1 MIAVEGLF
9 SSPHTFY
16 LPHHD
21 RDDNAL
27 PRFIASVSR
36 DSIYRVRFL
45 MHFLHQARHQ
55 SRFCL
60 FCMSIGQWYGLDV
73 KISRWIGG
81 R

>member
-27 PRFIASVSR
+27 PRFIASESR
-36 DSIYRVRFL
+36 DPIYRARFPIYVL
-45 MHFLHQARHQ
+45 HLTPQLSPFLFFILRAIVT
-55 SRFCL
+55 L
-60 FCMSIGQWYGLDV
+60 FEIMDAYTSY
-73 KISRWIGG
+73 
-81 R
+81 